1 MRNIHKPILYSE
13 TPALTKT
20 RKRACLSLGAM
31 AKSLH
36 DKNLTESDR
45 IVEKI
50 ENWLDH
56 HNQSKFF
63 VTN

>member
-1 MRNIHKPILYSE
+1 MIYLSIHVRLVFSE
-13 TPALTKT
+13 TPTLTKT

-36 DKNLTESDR
+36 DKNMTESDR

-56 HNQSKFF
+56 HNESK
-63 VTN
+63 